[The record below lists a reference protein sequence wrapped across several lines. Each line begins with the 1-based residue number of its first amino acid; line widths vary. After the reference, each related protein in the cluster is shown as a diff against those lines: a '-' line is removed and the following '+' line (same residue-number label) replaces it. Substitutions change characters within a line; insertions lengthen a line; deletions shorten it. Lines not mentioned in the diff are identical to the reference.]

1 MALCFQTSLP
11 LPKCRGRALQPPP
24 PNTTA
29 SCHHMG
35 DVTYSHTHHKMPTI
49 TSLDTDL
56 MQVTHARFSE
66 PKLNV
71 LPVHL
76 PPFLSYP
83 APRPQLLPRSSPAR
97 AAGPTRPPHFLQ
109 LSLAFALCF
118 QALLL
123 KILFSLE
130 LSPLLFRLFQKEQI
144 SLLSSL
150 VTHLP
155 LLLGTSSSKKE
166 KKNIF
171 FLPKIFPPFRITF

>member
-1 MALCFQTSLP
+1 MSRTHFLHPNSSGTRCTPAAFSALENSLLWGP
-11 LPKCRGRALQPPP
+11 WPA
-24 PNTTA
+24 A
-29 SCHHMG
+29 
-35 DVTYSHTHHKMPTI
+35 
-49 TSLDTDL
+49 
-56 MQVTHARFSE
+56 
-66 PKLNV
+66 
-71 LPVHL
+71 

-130 LSPLLFRLFQKEQI
+130 SSPLLFRLFQKEQI